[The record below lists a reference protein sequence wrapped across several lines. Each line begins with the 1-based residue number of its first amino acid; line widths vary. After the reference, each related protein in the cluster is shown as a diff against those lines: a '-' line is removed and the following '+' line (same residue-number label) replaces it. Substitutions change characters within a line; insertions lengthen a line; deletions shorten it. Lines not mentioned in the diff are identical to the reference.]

1 MTSSRTGEVLVGLAF
16 AGLGAAALVGG
27 LRMPEGSVALP
38 GPGFAPAVIGTA
50 LLLVGLG
57 CSLQALRA
65 PHQAVAAVTLSD
77 LRVWLVL
84 AVLAGTAAAFESVGA
99 AISIAVSF
107 ALLARIIGRFGW
119 WRCTASGFVAAGVA
133 VLVFGKLL
141 GVRLPSGA
149 FGF

>member
-16 AGLGAAALVGG
+16 AGLGAAALIGG

-57 CSLQALRA
+57 CALQALRTSEA
-65 PHQAVAAVTLSD
+65 LASVSLSD

-84 AVLAGTAAAFESVGA
+84 AVLAGTAAAFEPVGA
-99 AISIAVSF
+99 AISIAISF
-107 ALLARIIGRFGW
+107 ALLAWIIGRFSW
-119 WRCTASGFVAAGVA
+119 WVCIVAGLIAAGVA
-133 VLVFGKLL
+133 ILIFGQLL
-141 GVRLPSGA
+141 GVRLPGGE